1 MHQSTPRFVRLGRN
15 EIMLECAAS
24 LLKPSTWFAPS
35 SLEGAVVGE
44 RLYWFGPFHVAI
56 NPAHVD

>member
-1 MHQSTPRFVRLGRN
+1 MHLSTPLFIQLGRT
-15 EIMLECAAS
+15 EIMLELRAS

-35 SLEGAVVGE
+35 RLAGAVEAE

-56 NPAHVD
+56 CPKAAS